1 VLSLVNVR
9 NIMSKSISNRRRS
22 LSRTPAHT
30 LSYTPSPGPRTVAL
44 MEEAMR
50 ENEQYFR
57 DLIEMG
63 GRPAFPSLEIFY
75 APMGTRGEYE
85 DIIEYWSSKGG
96 VRGQRNRWILFRIFQ
111 RRNRKTAEIF
121 AQYQQDVCEYRRKE
135 GIEGLLFDQEQQTKV
150 DRWKEYHY
158 FEHRKLAHMKAKA
171 EESRQKRESDRKEW
185 EAAHET
191 GHNIDP
197 NVPSDVSWIYRYRDE
212 SELGHFMVF
221 LNWIE
226 RQLPEIARE
235 CEIPDREASKDIV
248 PTSLDPVEV
257 ASRPEE
263 TTPKVSN
270 VLRTIQPNGS
280 STNRNKKSKNL
291 GPGPVQP
298 SNMKSN
304 KSSMAAAIRHRQHNV
319 HNSQLSSVRDADL
332 QEQQPTPTVA
342 PRRSQRIAMLQQK
355 KQKKP
360 PTKSTSGVVSYR
372 TVIYITVRVMLK
384 VD

>member
-1 VLSLVNVR
+1 
-9 NIMSKSISNRRRS
+9 MD
-22 LSRTPAHT
+22 
-30 LSYTPSPGPRTVAL
+30 
-44 MEEAMR
+44 EAMR

-96 VRGQRNRWILFRIFQ
+96 VRGQRNRWVLFRRFQ
-111 RRNRKTAEIF
+111 WRNRKTAEIF

-135 GIEGLLFDQEQQTKV
+135 GIEGDIYLLFDQEQQTKV

-158 FEHRKLAHMKAKA
+158 FEHRKLAHMKANA
-171 EESRQKRESDRKEW
+171 EESRQKKELDRKEW
-185 EAAHET
+185 EAVHGT
-191 GHNIDP
+191 GHNMDP
-197 NVPSDVSWIYRYRDE
+197 NVPSDVSWIYPYRDE
-212 SELGHFMVF
+212 SELDGFMVL

-235 CEIPDREASKDIV
+235 CEIPDKEASKDIV

-263 TTPKVSN
+263 TDTKVSN
-270 VLRTIQPNGS
+270 ALRTIQPNGS

-298 SNMKSN
+298 SNMKS
-304 KSSMAAAIRHRQHNV
+304 KSSIRRRQHNL

-332 QEQQPTPTVA
+332 KEQQPTPMVA

-355 KQKKP
+355 KQKRP
-360 PTKSTSGVVSYR
+360 PTKSTSGVLSTVKVSKASHATIGLR
-372 TVIYITVRVMLK
+372 RSQRIAMLQQK
-384 VD
+384 KTQKYPKPMEAELPAKGRKR